1 VWSIFF
7 AEWSFA
13 TALAEETPADE
24 ASSDAFCGSRVSV
37 WGSMLGDRAY
47 TAALHLNGWM
57 NVTRRTLGYPSWS
70 LSSMLKTKVK
80 SAVNFINDFEH
91 FVARY
96 TRQQGCTGVI
106 CGHIH
111 VPAIREIDGIAYY
124 NCGDWVE
131 HCTALV
137 EHLEGTMTSMP
148 TVYCPRAT
156 RDGKSHDVRRA
167 RHLPDTLVD
176 HQPEPARRS
185 RKLILASSEPF
196 SPA

>member
-1 VWSIFF
+1 
-7 AEWSFA
+7 
-13 TALAEETPADE
+13 
-24 ASSDAFCGSRVSV
+24 
-37 WGSMLGDRAY
+37 
-47 TAALHLNGWM
+47 
-57 NVTRRTLGYPSWS
+57 
-70 LSSMLKTKVK
+70 MLKTKVK

-137 EHLEGTMTSMP
+137 EHLDGTMELVSYDSTGLPAGGSQP
-148 TVYCPRAT
+148 GPD
-156 RDGKSHDVRRA
+156 DGQLSSFPELA
-167 RHLPDTLVD
+167 ALVP
-176 HQPEPARRS
+176 HAAFGARR
-185 RKLILASSEPF
+185 
-196 SPA
+196 